1 AAVRTVS
8 ARAPRR
14 RAPMFCRLAAG
25 AGLARCRPPRRRC
38 HGAPPPR
45 GILRGGGVLY
55 RFCRRG
61 AERARRPEPRQQRS
75 VSARLDSLDTR
86 QAVGQWIIGAIGVAI
101 AAVGLGIGLAGLW
114 GEFTQ
119 RLELKQQER
128 RLIAALARFGFV
140 VRSAVFI
147 MIGVFL
153 LY

>member
-1 AAVRTVS
+1 RLRGAWSGVLDFGHLRRVDSHWCVSSSRRYQRRGAGDSSAAVRTVS

-25 AGLARCRPPRRRC
+25 GGLARCRPPRPRW
-38 HGAPPPR
+38 HGAPPPP

-101 AAVGLGIGLAGLW
+101 AAVGLGIGLAGL
-114 GEFTQ
+114 
-119 RLELKQQER
+119 
-128 RLIAALARFGFV
+128 
-140 VRSAVFI
+140 
-147 MIGVFL
+147 
-153 LY
+153 